1 MVYPPG
7 ARPPFVNVVPAYGH
21 MVYPGGPGGS
31 PGGPPPA
38 GGTLVI
44 FFADRPATSRVASKR
59 CTCARVSC
67 QLMMSGW

>member
-38 GGTLVI
+38 GGTPVTRS
-44 FFADRPATSRVASKR
+44 FM
-59 CTCARVSC
+59 
-67 QLMMSGW
+67 QLNLQ